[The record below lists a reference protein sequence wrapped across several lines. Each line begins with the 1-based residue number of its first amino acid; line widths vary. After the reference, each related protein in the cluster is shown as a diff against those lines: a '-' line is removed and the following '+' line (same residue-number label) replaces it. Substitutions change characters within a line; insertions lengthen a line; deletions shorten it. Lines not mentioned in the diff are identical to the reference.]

1 MLSSLSSSSC
11 ALLSHGQHMDHPEP
25 LLHPQRHR
33 VEYEQQLIMVM
44 NQFNVLD
51 EFQLIT
57 GCIVLWDK
65 MHRRRNG
72 KRFDTKTH
80 IVEAV
85 QALRRKYLRQATS
98 SAH

>member
-1 MLSSLSSSSC
+1 MLCSIISSSC
-11 ALLSHGQHMDHPEP
+11 ALLSHGRQTNLPEP

-57 GCIVLWDK
+57 GCIVQWDK